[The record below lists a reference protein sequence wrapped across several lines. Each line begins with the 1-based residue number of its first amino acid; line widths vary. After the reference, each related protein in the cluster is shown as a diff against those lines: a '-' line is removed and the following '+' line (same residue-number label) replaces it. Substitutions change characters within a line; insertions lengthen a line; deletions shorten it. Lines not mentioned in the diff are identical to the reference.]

1 MLTQYNLKM
10 PHAVYGGENAMD
22 NITAIIKARGAK
34 RVAMFTDKG
43 IEGAGLFALPEEAV
57 KASGAEYYVLDELPP
72 EPSYMAVQKLVDEFK
87 TSGADLIVACGG
99 GSVDTDRLVI
109 WHDKEDAVIEALS
122 AYLAEAA
129 PEVEV
134 VFEKKT
140 SLTDSLKLVG
150 NDPASA
156 PDMFIFAHDKIG
168 VFAEMG
174 ILADVNT
181 LLPEGALDGWLPMTT
196 EAATYKGTLY
206 QLPLYF
212 ETLLFMYNRRYMQDD
227 QVPATTEELYA
238 YMEANTGRGR
248 YGFVEQHST
257 AYYSAAWIHGFGGS
271 IISEDGTPFPDP
283 EAVKAALRYHLKFV
297 ALMPGETEYSTVNTL
312 FLEGKADSTIGG
324 PWMVPS
330 AREAGIDLGIAPM
343 PTVDETGKAL
353 APYSGVQGVQVLK
366 YAAENKTEAV
376 KTVLEALCGAEI
388 GIDLALASGCAPANA
403 DCYDDERVANDELV
417 QAMRSTAEIAVPMP
431 NIPEMDVMWTVVS
444 NLLTDVNLSGADVD
458 AAFDEALSEAESLI
472 ANMQ

>member
-1 MLTQYNLKM
+1 MKRTISLLLI
-10 PHAVYGGENAMD
+10 A
-22 NITAIIKARGAK
+22 AILIPLAAC
-34 RVAMFTDKG
+34 
-43 IEGAGLFALPEEAV
+43 GAGGV
-57 KASGAEYYVLDELPP
+57 DTG
-72 EPSYMAVQKLVDEFK
+72 KLV
-87 TSGADLIVACGG
+87 V
-99 GSVDTDRLVI
+99 
-109 WHDKEDAVIEALS
+109 WHDKEDAVIEALT
-122 AYLAEAA
+122 AYLAENV

-150 NDPASA
+150 NDPSSA

-181 LLPEGALDGWLPMTT
+181 LIGEGALDNWLPMTI
-196 EAATYKGTLY
+196 EAASYKGTLY

-212 ETLLFMYNRRYMQDD
+212 ETLLFMYNKRYMQDD
-227 QVPATTEELYA
+227 QVPATTEELYS
-238 YMEANTGRGR
+238 YMEQNTGRGR

-271 IISEDGTPFPDP
+271 IVSEDGTPFPEP
-283 EAVKAALRYHLKFV
+283 EAVKEALRYHLKFV
-297 ALMPGETEYSTVNTL
+297 GLMPGETEYSTVNTL

-330 AREAGIDLGIAPM
+330 ARDAGIELGIAPM
-343 PTVDETGKAL
+343 PTVDETGMAL
-353 APYSGVQGVQVLK
+353 APYSGVQGVQVLT

-376 KTVLEALCGAEI
+376 KAVLAALCSPQI

-403 DCYDDERVANDELV
+403 ACYDDPQVADDELV
-417 QAMRSTAEIAVPMP
+417 QAMRTTAEIAVPMP

-458 AAFDEALSEAESLI
+458 AAFDEALAEAEGLI
-472 ANMQ
+472 ANMK

>member
-1 MLTQYNLKM
+1 M
-10 PHAVYGGENAMD
+10 
-22 NITAIIKARGAK
+22 K
-34 RVAMFTDKG
+34 RIVSILLIA
-43 IEGAGLFALPEEAV
+43 AL
-57 KASGAEYYVLDELPP
+57 
-72 EPSYMAVQKLVDEFK
+72 LVPL
-87 TSGADLIVACGG
+87 AACGG
-99 GSVDTDRLVI
+99 GSVDTDKLVI
-109 WHDKEDAVIEALS
+109 WHDKEDTVVEALS

-129 PEVEV
+129 PDVEV

-444 NLLTDVNLSGADVD
+444 NLLTDVNLSGEDVD

>member
-1 MLTQYNLKM
+1 MKRTISLLLI
-10 PHAVYGGENAMD
+10 A
-22 NITAIIKARGAK
+22 AILIPLAAC
-34 RVAMFTDKG
+34 
-43 IEGAGLFALPEEAV
+43 GAGGV
-57 KASGAEYYVLDELPP
+57 DTG
-72 EPSYMAVQKLVDEFK
+72 KLV
-87 TSGADLIVACGG
+87 V
-99 GSVDTDRLVI
+99 
-109 WHDKEDAVIEALS
+109 WHDKEDAVIEALT
-122 AYLAEAA
+122 AYLAENV

-150 NDPASA
+150 NDPSSA

-181 LLPEGALDGWLPMTT
+181 LLGEGALVNWLPMTI
-196 EAATYKGTLY
+196 EAASYKGTLY

-212 ETLLFMYNRRYMQDD
+212 ETLLFMYNKRYMQDD
-227 QVPATTEELYA
+227 QVPATTEELYS
-238 YMEANTGRGR
+238 YMEQNTGRGR

-271 IISEDGTPFPDP
+271 IVSEDGTPFPEP
-283 EAVKAALRYHLKFV
+283 EAVKEALRYHLKFV
-297 ALMPGETEYSTVNTL
+297 GLMPGETEYSTVNTL

-330 AREAGIDLGIAPM
+330 ARDAGIELGIAPM
-343 PTVDETGKAL
+343 PTVDGTGMAL

-376 KTVLEALCGAEI
+376 KAVLAALCSPQI

-403 DCYDDERVANDELV
+403 ACYDDPQVADDELV
-417 QAMRSTAEIAVPMP
+417 QAMRTTAEIAVPMP

-458 AAFDEALSEAESLI
+458 AAFDEALAEAEGLI
-472 ANMQ
+472 ANMK